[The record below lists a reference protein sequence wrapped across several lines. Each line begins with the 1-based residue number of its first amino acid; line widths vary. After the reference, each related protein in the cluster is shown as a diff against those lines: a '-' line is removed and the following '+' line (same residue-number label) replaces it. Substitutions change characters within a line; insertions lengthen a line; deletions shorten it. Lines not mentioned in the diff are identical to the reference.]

1 MDAAQAIAQIAA
13 LTAQDVNQQQQLT
26 ALNAQLAASAE
37 QTALMAQAMDLLR
50 QESSQ
55 AIQELRR
62 LPGGGVRRPQ
72 GP

>member
-37 QTALMAQAMDLLR
+37 QTALMAQALDLLR
-50 QESSQ
+50 QESGQ

-62 LPGGGVRRPQ
+62 ILAETRT
-72 GP
+72 